1 MVVKRKGLFWW
12 LVAGLGSG
20 LVLAAGGAWYLRA
33 TSEPVVVQAI
43 GCADIVRGCKGDG
56 LTVRMDRVPEVLRP
70 FGLEVTADGADGIE
84 ASFQM
89 AGMEMGFNRYRL
101 QQRDDQRWYAE
112 VTLPVCARG
121 RKDWLLLLE
130 VRADHERRQIAVPFR
145 TR

>member
-1 MVVKRKGLFWW
+1 MKRSGLFWW
-12 LVAGLGSG
+12 LAVGLGSG
-20 LVLAAGGAWYLRA
+20 LVLAAVGAWYLR
-33 TSEPVVVQAI
+33 TPGQPVLVQAI

-56 LTVRMDRVPEVLRP
+56 LTVRMDHVPEVLRP
-70 FGLEVTADGADGIE
+70 FSLQVTTDGADGIE

-112 VTLPVCARG
+112 VTLPVCVRG

-130 VRADHERRQIAVPFR
+130 VRAGHERRQIAVPFR